1 MQDRAVPDGVPDVL
15 RVMWSDS
22 EALEA
27 FVACRAP
34 TAACAVMD
42 GLLGVLLVHVT
53 PRVPALTRLECL
65 L

>member
-1 MQDRAVPDGVPDVL
+1 MYIYIYICIHTYIQ
-15 RVMWSDS
+15 
-22 EALEA
+22 ALEA

-53 PRVPALTRLECL
+53 PRVPAITRLGCL